1 MTILFLLIVLYKSWT
16 AAQLDFSVLLHND
29 YEQMITQSEE
39 LYINRVCAETFP
51 TRTGNVRSSEIITS
65 YLWREREKEREKQ
78 RLITVYEFFPTSPA
92 IAKCSMKKFIRVFM
106 PFSEYISD
114 SRTHPLPTTISRNSD
129 VSITN
134 WGTYKKWTKNTKP
147 N

>member
-1 MTILFLLIVLYKSWT
+1 MNWNWLNHDMFLTVALWM
-16 AAQLDFSVLLHND
+16 Q
-29 YEQMITQSEE
+29 
-39 LYINRVCAETFP
+39 
-51 TRTGNVRSSEIITS
+51 S
-65 YLWREREKEREKQ
+65 YLLRKWKKNGERKILVYKGYQYFITECKLLLKSMFAEREREREIEQ
-78 RLITVYEFFPTSPA
+78 WVNETATYYCVWIFFPTSPA

-134 WGTYKKWTKNTKP
+134 WGTYKMWTKNTKP

>member
-1 MTILFLLIVLYKSWT
+1 MNWNWLNRDMVLTVALWM
-16 AAQLDFSVLLHND
+16 Q
-29 YEQMITQSEE
+29 
-39 LYINRVCAETFP
+39 
-51 TRTGNVRSSEIITS
+51 S
-65 YLWREREKEREKQ
+65 YLLRKWKKKWREKSTSIQGISIFHNRIQTIAEINVCICREKNSEWMRQ
-78 RLITVYEFFPTSPA
+78 RLIAVYEFFTTSPA

>member
-1 MTILFLLIVLYKSWT
+1 MLANELKLVKSWYGSDSGSMNAIIFVKKIKKKKGKRKILVNKGYQYFIT
-16 AAQLDFSVLLHND
+16 EYKLLLKSLFA
-29 YEQMITQSEE
+29 YVERKTVSEWDSD
-39 LYINRVCAETFP
+39 LLLCMN
-51 TRTGNVRSSEIITS
+51 
-65 YLWREREKEREKQ
+65 
-78 RLITVYEFFPTSPA
+78 FFPTSPA

>member
-1 MTILFLLIVLYKSWT
+1 MNWNWLNHDMVLTVALWM
-16 AAQLDFSVLLHND
+16 Q
-29 YEQMITQSEE
+29 
-39 LYINRVCAETFP
+39 
-51 TRTGNVRSSEIITS
+51 S
-65 YLWREREKEREKQ
+65 YLLRKWKKKWREKNTSIQGISIFHNRIQTIAEINVCWERE